1 MPLIESPGVL
11 DGDPHQVKLIKR
23 DPQGSYGSLE
33 HRSVSD
39 VERESFGLEKLTSPL
54 GLGLA
59 LLGEI
64 HVGPAGEE
72 ISLFQMLSP
81 WRSSTIFVMGSPARE
96 HKMALVASS
105 YCLSHLGIG
114 QRHWV
119 DCLHEPN
126 VSLVSTARLLGI
138 PVDVRD
144 HLRF

>member
-72 ISLFQMLSP
+72 IFLVPDAFAVAQQYDLRHGLSCEGTQDGSGCVVVLSIP
-81 WRSSTIFVMGSPARE
+81 SRHRSTT
-96 HKMALVASS
+96 
-105 YCLSHLGIG
+105 LGG
-114 QRHWV
+114 
-119 DCLHEPN
+119 LP
-126 VSLVSTARLLGI
+126 
-138 PVDVRD
+138 P
-144 HLRF
+144 

>member
-1 MPLIESPGVL
+1 MSNVNPSALRSSPARLASALPCSERSTSVQ
-11 DGDPHQVKLIKR
+11 PVKR
-23 DPQGSYGSLE
+23 
-33 HRSVSD
+33 
-39 VERESFGLEKLTSPL
+39 F
-54 GLGLA
+54 
-59 LLGEI
+59 
-64 HVGPAGEE
+64 
-72 ISLFQMLSP
+72 SLFQMLSP